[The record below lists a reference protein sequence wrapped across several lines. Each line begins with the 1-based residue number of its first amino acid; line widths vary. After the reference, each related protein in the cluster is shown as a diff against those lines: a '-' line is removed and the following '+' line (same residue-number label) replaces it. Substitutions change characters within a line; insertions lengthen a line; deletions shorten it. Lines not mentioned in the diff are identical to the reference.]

1 MSKLY
6 NLALDKEM
14 TRSAKYALLPTYSE
28 IVPTVADQLDK
39 NLGEL
44 ATGRGFKSY
53 LGLLAGKEVLV
64 VSSGIGGPSIS
75 TAVHELASLGV
86 ETIIRI
92 GTTGAIQEDIH
103 VGEMIITSGSMRLD
117 GASTHYASVEYPAIS
132 DHRILRALEDTAAE
146 LDLTTHTGISA
157 TTDTF
162 YPGQE
167 RYSEEGRYVIERFRG
182 SMRELKRLGILCYDM
197 ETAPLFVLA
206 GCRGLKAGCVQGVVV
221 NRMIHESVDVAR
233 WEEIESNAV
242 RVAVAAMKR
251 LIA

>member
-1 MSKLY
+1 M
-6 NLALDKEM
+6 
-14 TRSAKYALLPTYSE
+14 
-28 IVPTVADQLDK
+28 ADQLDE

-75 TAVHELASLGV
+75 TAVHELAILGI

-117 GASTHYASVEYPAIS
+117 GASTNYASVEYPAIAN
-132 DHRILRALEDTAAE
+132 HRILGALEDAAAE
-146 LDLTTHTGISA
+146 LDLTAHTGISA

-167 RYSEEGRYVIERFRG
+167 RYSQEGRYVIERFRG

-197 ETAPLFVLA
+197 ETAPLFVQA
-206 GCRGLKAGCVQGVVV
+206 GCQGLSAGCVQGVVV
-221 NRMIHESVDVAR
+221 NRLIHESVDITQR
-233 WEEIESNAV
+233 GETESNAV
-242 RVAVAAMKR
+242 KVAVAAMKS